1 MKKAKIWI
9 RACVCVLIYTTF
21 AACSRGT
28 GNPRTDDDDRIS
40 LLKQN
45 IPKDYKIP
53 VRFVPKEVSR
63 MCWVEL
69 NVFHLEESLKKL
81 ADMFGNI
88 SSNRNDISVLVQMLR
103 DVRYRIGDDL
113 EMMMEDFE
121 CHYKDEKWQTAYY
134 FDYVKDFLTA
144 AAAKNKSTECD
155 CPPCPTTIAT
165 PSTPAPIATE
175 PLTSSPKESSCG
187 SAPDCSRTERQY
199 FPEVVQKS
207 LLSLLLIPTAAV
219 VCLLVW
225 KVKNRRRAPSSE
237 GNPESGDLF
246 HTVEEN
252 RPPLDDISEEKNKL
266 NTIQAM

>member
-28 GNPRTDDDDRIS
+28 GNPTSDDDDRIS

-53 VRFVPKEVSR
+53 VRFVPKEVSG

-69 NVFHLEESLKKL
+69 NVFHLEVSLTAL
-81 ADMFGNI
+81 AEMFGNI
-88 SSNRNDISVLVQMLR
+88 SSNRNDISVLVQMLQ
-103 DVRYRIGDDL
+103 DVRYRIGNDL
-113 EMMMEDFE
+113 MMMEEFE
-121 CHYKDEKWQTAYY
+121 CHYKDEKWQTANY
-134 FDYVKDFLTA
+134 FDYVKDFLA
-144 AAAKNKSTECD
+144 AAASENKSTGCD
-155 CPPCPTTIAT
+155 SPSCPTTIAT
-165 PSTPAPIATE
+165 PSTPTPTATE
-175 PLTSSPKESSCG
+175 PLTSSPKVSGCVT
-187 SAPDCSRTERQY
+187 APDCSMRTERQY